1 MFVKPSS
8 AFVEK
13 PSLVAS
19 SSGNAKK
26 ARYARLLPSTR
37 KSSDSRAGPSSS
49 WSSAPVRVFGLM
61 VQRYRPAAM
70 LDIVEFT
77 EEHLDA
83 AAELLAERHTRHRAA
98 EPLLPSVDFRAQ
110 IESEWRTEGA
120 SGVFASHGGEAVG
133 YLFGRPQAFGWFT
146 VGIGGHALRGDAE
159 QARDLYAAAAAT
171 WVDAGH
177 TVHAVY
183 LPVSEAEL
191 VDAWFRLSFGASA
204 ALAMRETA
212 REQPFDAGVTIRPGT
227 PDDLDTAARLD
238 RELTESMVPSPS
250 FSSVRVQSDEA
261 YLEDW
266 RGAWDDPEN
275 VHFVAERDGTV
286 VGHILLWKR
295 PADLRVPADSID
307 LANAATFPDR
317 RGAGV
322 GRALTAHVL
331 AWAHEHGHP
340 TMVTDWRMTNLLA
353 SRFWPRRGF
362 RVTFLRLYRS
372 IP

>member
-1 MFVKPSS
+1 M
-8 AFVEK
+8 
-13 PSLVAS
+13 
-19 SSGNAKK
+19 
-26 ARYARLLPSTR
+26 
-37 KSSDSRAGPSSS
+37 
-49 WSSAPVRVFGLM
+49 RVFGLM
-61 VQRYRPAAM
+61 LQRYRPAAM
-70 LDIVEFT
+70 LEIVEFAD
-77 EEHLDA
+77 EHIDA
-83 AAELLAERHTRHRAA
+83 AAELLAERHARHRAA
-98 EPLLPSVDFRAQ
+98 EPLLPADVDFRAQ
-110 IESEWRTEGA
+110 IESEWHVDGA
-120 SGVFASHGGEAVG
+120 SGVFASRAGESVG
-133 YLFGRPQAFGWFT
+133 YLFGRPQTALGWFT

-159 QARDLYAAAAAT
+159 QVRDLYAAAAAR

-177 TVHAVY
+177 TVHAAFV
-183 LPVSEAEL
+183 PTSDGAL

-204 ALAMRETA
+204 ALAIRQTA
-212 REQPFDAGVTIRPGT
+212 PEQPFEAGVTIRPGT
-227 PDDLDTAARLD
+227 PDDLDVAARLD
-238 RELTESMVPSPS
+238 RELSEAMVPAPS
-250 FSSVRVQSDEA
+250 FSNVRLQSQPE
-261 YLEDW
+261 YLDDW

-286 VGHILLWKR
+286 VGHMLLWKR

-317 RGAGV
+317 RGGGV

-362 RVTFLRLYRS
+362 RETFLRLYRS